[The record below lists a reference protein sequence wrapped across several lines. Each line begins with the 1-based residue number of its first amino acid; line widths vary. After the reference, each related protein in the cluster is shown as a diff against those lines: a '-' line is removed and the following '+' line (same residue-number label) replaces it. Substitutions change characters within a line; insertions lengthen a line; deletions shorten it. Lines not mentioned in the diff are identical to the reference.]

1 MEAPI
6 IQLDGWPPNLLG
18 AFAITRSLAFPA
30 LLAGRGLNLLA
41 MSPPLYRLL
50 APDPGGTPFPAP
62 FAAALARALDGET
75 VLLPESFL
83 PLPARAEDRFDI
95 SLGPLWDE
103 AGAVLAAFV
112 LFLPAGSAS
121 APPPED
127 SAFRAVAEGIPL
139 LVWRALP
146 DGRWSWAG
154 PQWTRFTGQTETESL
169 GEGWLAPVHPE
180 DRPAALRAWEE
191 AATAGRLEVELRIR
205 RAADGRHAWHV
216 IRAAP
221 LYDEAGAL
229 AEWIGTTTDIH
240 EMKQRQQLQDLVV
253 AELQHRTRNL
263 LALVRS
269 LARKTL
275 SASSSTENFERDFHR
290 RLDALARAQAL
301 ASRSRAG
308 HAAFDQILAAE
319 LSAHAHGRIA
329 QVETGGPSGIM
340 LGANAVQ
347 ILALVLHELA
357 TNAVKHGALGQHGA
371 HLAIRWRLHAQG
383 TRAPP
388 AEPEAAYLKVE
399 WRESGVRMPQDPA
412 PSRGSGYGRELI
424 ERALPYQLGACTS
437 FTLGPDGVRCTIE
450 LPVLSHAAEPA

>member
-1 MEAPI
+1 METPPTRS
-6 IQLDGWPPNLLG
+6 DGWPPNLLG
-18 AFAITRSLAFPA
+18 ASAITRSLAFPA
-30 LLAGRGLNLLA
+30 LLVGRGPSLLA
-41 MSPPLYRLL
+41 MSTPFHRLL
-50 APDPGGTPFPAP
+50 APDPEGTPFPAP
-62 FAAALARALDGET
+62 FAAALTRALGGET
-75 VLLPESFL
+75 VLLPNFSF
-83 PLPARAEDRFDI
+83 PVPSGAGGRFDI
-95 SLGPLWDE
+95 SLGPLRDE
-103 AGAVLAAFV
+103 ADAVLAAFV
-112 LFLPAGSAS
+112 LLLPTRSEPS
-121 APPPED
+121 SRPED
-127 SAFRAVAEGIPL
+127 PAFRTVAEGVPL
-139 LVWRALP
+139 LVWRASA

-191 AATAGRLEVELRIR
+191 AAAAGRLEVELRIR
-205 RAADGRHAWHV
+205 RAADGRHAWHM

-229 AEWIGTTTDIH
+229 AEWVGTTTDIH

-253 AELQHRTRNL
+253 SELQHRTRNL

-275 SASSSTENFERDFHR
+275 SASRSTEVFERDFHR

-301 ASRSRAG
+301 ASRSPEG

-319 LSAHAHGRIA
+319 LAAHAHGRSA

-357 TNAVKHGALGQHGA
+357 TNAVKHGALSQPA
-371 HLAIRWRLHAQG
+371 ARLTIRWRLHPQG
-383 TRAPP
+383 THSPP
-388 AEPEAAYLKVE
+388 AESEAAHLKVE

-412 PSRGSGYGRELI
+412 PSRDGGYGRELI

-450 LPVLSHAAEPA
+450 LPVLPQAAEPA